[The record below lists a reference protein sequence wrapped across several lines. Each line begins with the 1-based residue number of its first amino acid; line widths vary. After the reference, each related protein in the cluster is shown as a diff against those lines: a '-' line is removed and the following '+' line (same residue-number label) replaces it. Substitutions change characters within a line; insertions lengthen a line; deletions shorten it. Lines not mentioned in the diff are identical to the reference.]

1 MFDRISRDA
10 LYSLVWSKPLSQLGP
25 LFGISDTGL
34 RKKCKKLSIPL
45 PHLGHWAKKAANK
58 PIHQT
63 PLTPRAPG
71 ASQYIE
77 IETNQYRNHYT
88 REILLN
94 SPFPPPPDFHESIDS
109 VHEKSI
115 KNVGTIPY
123 PRLTLKPHP
132 LISKLLND
140 DIQRIKEA
148 RETRYSWV
156 KPRFDTALQK
166 RKLRLINALFLGANK
181 VSGKPYININKHDE
195 DIQSVSIQFGE
206 CSVSININPV
216 ITKATIKGKKVEQ
229 THFKLSL
236 GGYSRFDMEEP
247 YWEDS
252 EEQKIENSLSDIIVE
267 MLVGAEKK
275 YRAHEQWQYAYYFE
289 RRQDY
294 INEDIERQREEER
307 LIREEAE
314 REQQAKIDE
323 LLHQANN
330 LQKAQTIRHYV
341 AAIQSSQH
349 LSSQQSD
356 INNWAKWALEQA
368 DTLDPIKQSAFMKQ
382 IVNHDNNEKM

>member
-1 MFDRISRDA
+1 MFNRISRDA

-25 LFGISDTGL
+25 LFGISDTAL
-34 RKKCKKLSIPL
+34 RKKCKEISIPL

-58 PIHQT
+58 PTHQT
-63 PLTPRAPG
+63 PLSPRSPG
-71 ASQYIE
+71 ACDYIE
-77 IETNQYRNHYT
+77 IGSNQYHNYYT

-94 SPFPPPPDFHESIDS
+94 SPFPPPEFHESIES
-109 VHEKSI
+109 VREKCI
-115 KNVGTIPY
+115 KAVGNIPY
-123 PRLTLKPHP
+123 PRLNLKTHP

-140 DIQRIKEA
+140 DIQRIKES
-148 RETRYSWV
+148 RETGYSWV

-166 RKLRLINALFLGANK
+166 RKLRLINALFFGANK
-181 VSGKPYININKHDE
+181 VSGKPYISISKHDD
-195 DIQSVSIQFGE
+195 DIKSVSIQFGE

-229 THFKLSL
+229 THFKLLL
-236 GGYSRFDMEEP
+236 GGYSRFDMDEP
-247 YWEDS
+247 VWEDS
-252 EEQKIENSLSDIIVE
+252 EEQKIENNLSNIIVE

-289 RRQDY
+289 RRQDF
-294 INEDIERQREEER
+294 INEDIEQQREEER

-323 LLHQANN
+323 LLLQANN

-341 AAIQSSQH
+341 AAIQSSQN

-356 INNWAKWALEQA
+356 IENWAKWALEQA
-368 DTLDPIKQSAFMKQ
+368 DTLDPIKQSAFTKQ
-382 IVNHDNNEKM
+382 IVKNDNNE